1 MRIDGEDGTDGENG
15 IGGEIMAR
23 ILVVDDAAFMRVLL
37 KNILKSGGHEV
48 VGEAENGIEAL
59 EKYEELKPDLVTMDI
74 VMPHLDGIET
84 TRSIIKIDPKARIVM
99 CTAVGQQAKVLEAI
113 KAGARG
119 YIVKPF
125 QADKVLKEIEKVL
138 SSA

>member
-1 MRIDGEDGTDGENG
+1 MRIDGEDGDGENG